1 MARIE
6 FARGVTADIDRI
18 LAHFARFEV
27 KDAGSRIAEI
37 IQAINV
43 LEHSPWM
50 GRPVADGK
58 RELIIGKGARG
69 YVAFYCYVE
78 ELDVIFV
85 LALRSQREAGYK

>member
-18 LAHFARFEV
+18 LAHLTHFEV
-27 KDAGSRIAEI
+27 KDAGAHIAEI

-43 LEHSPWM
+43 LEHSPWI
-50 GRPVADGK
+50 GRPVADSK

-69 YVAFYCYVE
+69 YVALSCYIE

-85 LALRSQREAGYK
+85 LALRSQREAGV